1 MNLEGITNIAES
13 LRIAAT
19 ELPDQVAVAEPASR
33 FSSPPLKYRTITFRE
48 LDRRCDQIAAGV
60 RRHGVY
66 PGTKISLMVPPGI
79 EFVTW
84 VFGLL
89 RAEATVILIDPGMG
103 RKNMV
108 RCLAEA
114 DPDGLAGILLAQ
126 AARVAFRRRLP
137 NCKLNFVVGPR
148 RLPLGQSTAEFFAGN
163 SADTTSMSRGD
174 EQAIEQPAAIIFTTG
189 STGPPKGVLYRHRHF
204 IQQTIQIRDY
214 FGVQPG
220 GADVSGF
227 PLFALFN
234 TGMGMTTV
242 FPKMDA
248 TRPAKILPE
257 NFIDAVEHFLANQ
270 SFGSPALWNT
280 VSRFCEKNKRQLP
293 TLQRVLTA
301 GAPVPPHVLQRV
313 RKAINPA
320 GEVHTP
326 YGATEA
332 LPVAC
337 IESRSV
343 LGETAE
349 LSRKGRGTCV
359 GKCWPQIN
367 WQVIEI
373 TDQPITDIA
382 NARPLAKGQIGELIV
397 SGPVVTDR
405 YVTRTEANA
414 LHKIADGQRFWH
426 RMGDVGYLD
435 DQDRFWFCGRK
446 SHRVQTPTGTM
457 FTIPAEA
464 ILNNHPAIYR
474 TALVGVG
481 QPGQQIPV
489 FIAEPWPEHWPG
501 SHAAHERLQK
511 ELGQLAAGHELT
523 RNVQHVFLMKAL
535 PVDIRHNAKI
545 FREKLAVW
553 AAEKLAGRANP
564 RIN

>member
-270 SFGSPALWNT
+270 SFGSPAL
-280 VSRFCEKNKRQLP
+280 
-293 TLQRVLTA
+293 
-301 GAPVPPHVLQRV
+301 
-313 RKAINPA
+313 
-320 GEVHTP
+320 
-326 YGATEA
+326 
-332 LPVAC
+332 
-337 IESRSV
+337 
-343 LGETAE
+343 
-349 LSRKGRGTCV
+349 
-359 GKCWPQIN
+359 
-367 WQVIEI
+367 
-373 TDQPITDIA
+373 
-382 NARPLAKGQIGELIV
+382 
-397 SGPVVTDR
+397 
-405 YVTRTEANA
+405 
-414 LHKIADGQRFWH
+414 
-426 RMGDVGYLD
+426 
-435 DQDRFWFCGRK
+435 
-446 SHRVQTPTGTM
+446 
-457 FTIPAEA
+457 
-464 ILNNHPAIYR
+464 
-474 TALVGVG
+474 
-481 QPGQQIPV
+481 
-489 FIAEPWPEHWPG
+489 
-501 SHAAHERLQK
+501 
-511 ELGQLAAGHELT
+511 
-523 RNVQHVFLMKAL
+523 
-535 PVDIRHNAKI
+535 
-545 FREKLAVW
+545 
-553 AAEKLAGRANP
+553 
-564 RIN
+564 

>member
-1 MNLEGITNIAES
+1 LNLEGIKNIAES

-33 FSSPPLKYRTITFRE
+33 FASPPLKYRTITFRE

-60 RRHGVY
+60 RRRGVS

-89 RAEATVILIDPGMG
+89 RAESTVILIDPGMG

-114 DPDGLAGILLAQ
+114 NPDGLAGILLAQ
-126 AARVAFRRRLP
+126 AARIAFRKRLP
-137 NCKLNFVVGPR
+137 NCKLNFVMGPR
-148 RLPLGQSTAEFFAGN
+148 PLPLGQSTAVFFEN
-163 SADTTSMSRGD
+163 NTSDPTLLRRD
-174 EQAIEQPAAIIFTTG
+174 DKQDIDQPAAIIFTTG

-214 FGVQPG
+214 FGVPSG

-248 TRPAKILPE
+248 TRPASIVPE
-257 NFIDAVEHFLANQ
+257 NFIDAVEHFRANQ

-280 VSRFCEKNKRQLP
+280 VSRFCEKHKRQMP
-293 TLQRVLTA
+293 TLMRVLTA
-301 GAPVPPHVLQRV
+301 GAPVPPHVLKRV
-313 RKAINPA
+313 RLAINSA

-337 IESRSV
+337 IESRVV
-343 LGETAE
+343 LGETAA
-349 LSRKGRGTCV
+349 LSREGRGTCV

-373 TDQPITDIA
+373 TDQPIADISS
-382 NARPLAKGQIGELIV
+382 ARPLAKNEIGELIV

-414 LHKIADGQRFWH
+414 LHKIADGTRFWH

-446 SHRVQTPTGTM
+446 SHRVQTATGTL
-457 FTIPAEA
+457 FTIPLEA

-474 TALVGVG
+474 SALVGVG
-481 QPGQQIPV
+481 KPGEHIPV
-489 FIAEPWPEHWPG
+489 LIVEPWPEHWPG
-501 SHAAHERLQK
+501 STAAHERLRK
-511 ELGQLAAGHELT
+511 ELSQLAAGNELT
-523 RNVQHVFLMKAL
+523 RSVQHVFLMKAL

-553 AAEKLAGRANP
+553 AAEKLAGRSNP
-564 RIN
+564 KIK